1 MVFTIS
7 LLKFSD
13 ELNFSMRQECPPR
26 NHVNWVD
33 LELKDMSLMTLW
45 WFFQHHQFEI
55 ILLIP
60 NLAKMKKVKK
70 AKFLNHLRVNQI
82 KLKLGLYLS
91 MM

>member
-33 LELKDMSLMTLW
+33 LELKDI
-45 WFFQHHQFEI
+45 FFSYDFMMIFITSSIWNHI
-55 ILLIP
+55 I
-60 NLAKMKKVKK
+60 N
-70 AKFLNHLRVNQI
+70 
-82 KLKLGLYLS
+82 S
-91 MM
+91 